1 MPNNKASPKW
11 RERSRHGGKAKD
23 WFTFSCSPA
32 LVRLFIAPLEQ
43 ESFCKWTII
52 KSDLC
57 RTRKLIN
64 FKSILA
70 CLPLSCSHFVDGF
83 QAQIPKVFRRTVTA
97 NKTTSNVKFTT
108 KHSRQKCRFLEWFRP
123 CCKHY
128 NRARAKRS
136 ISKTIDPY
144 RLSKKK
150 DYRSFASSLHS
161 QNNQPLK
168 FYSPHLPASIC

>member
-1 MPNNKASPKW
+1 MGFSISETTCCHSRNLDFKANRAIMPNNEASPKW

-23 WFTFSCSPA
+23 WFTFSCSPT

-43 ESFCKWTII
+43 ESFCKRTII

-70 CLPLSCSHFVDGF
+70 CLPLSCSRFVDGF
-83 QAQIPKVFRRTVTA
+83 QGQIPKVFRCTVTA

-108 KHSRQKCRFLEWFRP
+108 KYSWLKCRFL
-123 CCKHY
+123 
-128 NRARAKRS
+128 
-136 ISKTIDPY
+136 D
-144 RLSKKK
+144 
-150 DYRSFASSLHS
+150 
-161 QNNQPLK
+161 
-168 FYSPHLPASIC
+168 